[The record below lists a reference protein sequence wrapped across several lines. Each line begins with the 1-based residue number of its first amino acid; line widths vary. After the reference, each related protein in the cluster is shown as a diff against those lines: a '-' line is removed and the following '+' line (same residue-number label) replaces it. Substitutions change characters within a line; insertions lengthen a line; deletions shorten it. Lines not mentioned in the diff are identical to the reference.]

1 MITNIYLFIY
11 FIIVLTTYYLNKKNI
26 NIFFL
31 KLLIITFLINDL
43 LRIVTTDLSKNLF
56 LFISKD
62 IILATFFIISII
74 FFIKKKKIYTP
85 NKYFLIFFFSSL
97 LTIIFSY
104 NISFLYSN
112 IEKLISGFY
121 DLLFYPFF
129 ILVVVFFIKNR
140 KDLDILEKFFLALN
154 TILLLIILAQF
165 FDHELFMQFILN
177 NYSDDNHE
185 LRRLIS
191 LMFQGKYTTYESK
204 DVDIVIPSIIFSNPG
219 RYGHYIL
226 ANFLINIF
234 FLIRKKNYTNISS
247 ALIGFI
253 LIIFSSQRASIY
265 LSILVIIFCFL
276 NKRNLLYLKKKLSIN
291 QNFIYII
298 LSLLLISIGSIKY
311 YNEKLFHNFS
321 AKIYNIYEPITNSFN
336 VKESDTAISLKGRLL
351 ITYNDLRKIYL
362 EDEIDT
368 RKILFGNGF
377 GTHSLGIKTIIEK
390 LHKENY
396 EYGKHFFYE
405 QHISTI
411 LYDTGIF
418 GLLIYCFIFIYLNFI
433 IQKKIKKINYPK
445 NIDKF
450 ILITTA
456 TPIILLNTGY
466 QFTRDYIFQF
476 FYYLLVGLIISYIKN
491 LKKTKSLVD
500 Y

>member
-1 MITNIYLFIY
+1 
-11 FIIVLTTYYLNKKNI
+11 
-26 NIFFL
+26 
-31 KLLIITFLINDL
+31 
-43 LRIVTTDLSKNLF
+43 
-56 LFISKD
+56 
-62 IILATFFIISII
+62 
-74 FFIKKKKIYTP
+74 
-85 NKYFLIFFFSSL
+85 LIFFFSSL

-121 DLLFYPFF
+121 DLLFYPFL

-154 TILLLIILAQF
+154 TIMLLIILAQF
-165 FDHELFMQFILN
+165 FDHELFVQFILN
-177 NYSDDNHE
+177 NYSDNNHE
-185 LRRLIS
+185 LKRLIS
-191 LMFQGKYTTYESK
+191 LMFQGKYTTYEK
-204 DVDIVIPSIIFSNPG
+204 DVDIIIPSIIFSNPG

-291 QNFIYII
+291 KNFIYII
-298 LSLLLISIGSIKY
+298 LSLLLIIIGSIKY
-311 YNEKLFHNFS
+311 YNEKLFHNIS
-321 AKIYNIYEPITNSFN
+321 AKIYNIYEPITNSFII
-336 VKESDTAISLKGRLL
+336 KERDTAVSLKGRLL

-390 LHKENY
+390 LHRENY

-418 GLLIYCFIFIYLNFI
+418 GLLIYCCIFIYLNYI
-433 IQKKIKKINYPK
+433 IQKKLKKVNYPK

-466 QFTRDYIFQF
+466 QFSRDYIFQF

>member
-1 MITNIYLFIY
+1 MITNIYVLIY

-26 NIFFL
+26 NTFFI

-43 LRIVTTDLSKNLF
+43 LRMVTTDLSKNLF

-62 IILATFFIISII
+62 IILTTFYILSII
-74 FFIKKKKIYTP
+74 FLIKKKIYIL
-85 NKYFLIFFFSSL
+85 NKNYLIIFFSFL

-104 NISFLYSN
+104 DLSFLYGN

-129 ILVVVFFIKNR
+129 ILVVVFFVKNK
-140 KDLDILEKFFLALN
+140 KDLDILEKFFLTLN
-154 TILLLIILAQF
+154 TVLLLIILIQF
-165 FDHELFMQFILN
+165 FDHKLFVQFILN

-185 LRRLIS
+185 LYRVMN
-191 LMFQGKYTTYESK
+191 LMFQGKYTTYDSK
-204 DVDIVIPSIIFSNPG
+204 DAHIIIPSIIFSNPG

-234 FLIRKKNYTNISS
+234 FLIRKKNYANILSV
-247 ALIGFI
+247 LIGFM
-253 LIIFSSQRASIY
+253 LIIFSSQRVSIY

-276 NKRNLLYLKKKLSIN
+276 NKKNLIIFKKKLGVN
-291 QNFIYII
+291 KNFILVV
-298 LSLLLISIGSIKY
+298 LSLLLISIGFIKY
-311 YNEKLFHNFS
+311 YNEKLYQNFL

-336 VKESDTAISLKGRLL
+336 IKEKDTPSSLKGRIL

-362 EDEIDT
+362 EDEIDVT
-368 RKILFGNGF
+368 KILFGRGF
-377 GTHSLGIKTIIEK
+377 GTHSLGIKTIKKK
-390 LHKENY
+390 LHKEDY
-396 EYGKHFFYE
+396 EYEKHFFYE

-418 GLLIYCFIFIYLNFI
+418 GLLIYCYIFIYLNFI
-433 IQKKIKKINYPK
+433 IQKKLQKVNYPK

-450 ILITTA
+450 ILITTT

-466 QFTRDYIFQF
+466 QFSRDYIFQF
-476 FYYLLVGLIISYIKN
+476 FYYLLIGLIISYIKN
-491 LKKTKSLVD
+491 LKKLKL
-500 Y
+500 